1 MVESALD
8 ALKNAALYNATADE
22 MQIFPLKFF
31 ALKQTNMP
39 VF

>member
-22 MQIFPLKFF
+22 MQIFLKNF
-31 ALKQTNMP
+31 LL
-39 VF
+39 